1 MIIGCRD
8 LQCNRLLFGVIEVF
22 ACFQLQRTV
31 GRYFKT
37 FVAHRVGVRIR
48 CILIRC
54 AQFANGYP
62 HFTFTDTDR
71 IQRDIG
77 RCVIFIGRR
86 NIRHILRITGRFFH
100 STYIVGV
107 FDVDTDLM
115 SGIVIGKRI
124 GLVGRRRDWFP
135 ITQPLVPDTIFRK
148 TVAIADFRCQFTADF
163 GFTVN
168 DYATRLIHRCLTV
181 VIARI
186 QAGTA
191 TFPIFGI
198 VVRTDRAAIFQRL
211 AAKGDDTAVFVQ
223 ADVVAWQ
230 ISARPL
236 AVVTVNGQRLFIII
250 IIAISNDQFLDAANC
265 LRCHHHTAILAASCQ
280 CRGRRR
286 IIIGDSCFYRF
297 GFVHRPGDTF
307 HANAESTVWLITV
320 VIQRRHSKVMAGLSF
335 RDGDG
340 AGFCLDVVIIG
351 CAMLDSHGDRH
362 IAICRLI
369 ERQGVSGTFTFDDIA
384 IATQSQLGLDRL
396 RCASIGISCDGNT
409 ITVRSTFT
417 GNSA

>member
-1 MIIGCRD
+1 MRITLVFVRCGQLADFHTVFTFDNLGYIQGNIDRCMICLRNFLTAYPHCRAAFRMFDMSFFINVIHLHRNTFAIIFRFDRISFALANFFSGDIPSEFGGICHHTIAITDDSKEGFSHCRDTRFSIDVHCSRFIHRSRREVRIVHHLQGNVFGKRSTVIIGCRD

-71 IQRDIG
+71 IQRDIS

-124 GLVGRRRDWFP
+124 GLVGRRRDRFP

-148 TVAIADFRCQFTADF
+148 TVAITDFRCQFTADF

-168 DYATRLIHRCLTV
+168 DYATRLIHRRLTV
-181 VIARI
+181 VVARI

-191 TFPIFGI
+191 TFLIFGV
-198 VVRTDRAAIFQRL
+198 VVRADRAAIF
-211 AAKGDDTAVFVQ
+211 
-223 ADVVAWQ
+223 
-230 ISARPL
+230 
-236 AVVTVNGQRLFIII
+236 
-250 IIAISNDQFLDAANC
+250 
-265 LRCHHHTAILAASCQ
+265 
-280 CRGRRR
+280 
-286 IIIGDSCFYRF
+286 
-297 GFVHRPGDTF
+297 
-307 HANAESTVWLITV
+307 
-320 VIQRRHSKVMAGLSF
+320 
-335 RDGDG
+335 
-340 AGFCLDVVIIG
+340 
-351 CAMLDSHGDRH
+351 
-362 IAICRLI
+362 
-369 ERQGVSGTFTFDDIA
+369 
-384 IATQSQLGLDRL
+384 
-396 RCASIGISCDGNT
+396 
-409 ITVRSTFT
+409 
-417 GNSA
+417 